1 MSAVN
6 PRIVATDRRAFVTD
20 PRLRSRRGS
29 VLPRSDQDAIP
40 APVCAPRRQRFRPVN
55 NRNPHHARE
64 EQWLAGVDDLLIGS
78 RTATSGSPRDPSQ
91 YPHALLGSRRLF
103 KIAHLNDSPTQIV
116 MIDLADS
123 RLNMELTFNRGV
135 SHGAA
140 CLKVAHAFVG
150 VHNEHFLH
158 NRSRGRG
165 DHSCRILGSAPLNS
179 AF

>member
-1 MSAVN
+1 VERAAAIAAATLSSASPVELQIKN
-6 PRIVATDRRAFVTD
+6 LPRTGGSQARRASGRGRPAKNRSP
-20 PRLRSRRGS
+20 PRLGT
-29 VLPRSDQDAIP
+29 LPCP
-40 APVCAPRRQRFRPVN
+40 
-55 NRNPHHARE
+55 
-64 EQWLAGVDDLLIGS
+64 
-78 RTATSGSPRDPSQ
+78 TSLF
-91 YPHALLGSRRLF
+91 PHALLGSCRLF

-123 RLNMELTFNRGV
+123 RKIWNLRSTGV
-135 SHGAA
+135 FPVRAP
-140 CLKVAHAFVG
+140 CLPVKVAHAFVG

>member
-1 MSAVN
+1 MVGGSGRLVDRIAHGDFSPCATRPNILMRSSAVA
-6 PRIVATDRRAFVTD
+6 IC
-20 PRLRSRRGS
+20 SK
-29 VLPRSDQDAIP
+29 LP
-40 APVCAPRRQRFRPVN
+40 
-55 NRNPHHARE
+55 
-64 EQWLAGVDDLLIGS
+64 
-78 RTATSGSPRDPSQ
+78 
-91 YPHALLGSRRLF
+91 
-103 KIAHLNDSPTQIV
+103 LNDSPTQIV
-116 MIDLADS
+116 MIDLSDL

-140 CLKVAHAFVG
+140 CLPVKVAHAFIG